1 MEDNFNHRKWFKDQ
15 YLKEAKDEVIAA
27 TKDGKIEI
35 TKKQMKKL
43 QNGEVVYLS
52 NGSTLSLV
60 KESNRDLYDKVIGD
74 YFEKEDDEMS
84 FDNERNMVKDVIR
97 QAMREMDSNQT
108 LLTRDYIDTIID
120 RLNDLKMS
128 DF

>member
-15 YLKEAKDEVIAA
+15 YLKEANIDE
-27 TKDGKIEI
+27 K
-35 TKKQMKKL
+35 
-43 QNGEVVYLS
+43 
-52 NGSTLSLV
+52 
-60 KESNRDLYDKVIGD
+60 SNRDLYDKVIGD

-84 FDNERNMVKDVIR
+84 FDNERNIVKDVIR

-108 LLTRDYIDTIID
+108 LLTRDYIDAIID

-128 DF
+128 DL

>member
-1 MEDNFNHRKWFKDQ
+1 MEDNFNHRRWFKNQ
-15 YLKEAKDEVIAA
+15 YLKEANIDE
-27 TKDGKIEI
+27 K
-35 TKKQMKKL
+35 
-43 QNGEVVYLS
+43 
-52 NGSTLSLV
+52 
-60 KESNRDLYDKVIGD
+60 SNRDLYDKVIGD

-84 FDNERNMVKDVIR
+84 FDNERNIVKDVIR

>member
-15 YLKEAKDEVIAA
+15 YLKEANIDE
-27 TKDGKIEI
+27 K
-35 TKKQMKKL
+35 
-43 QNGEVVYLS
+43 
-52 NGSTLSLV
+52 
-60 KESNRDLYDKVIGD
+60 SNRDLYDKVIGD

-84 FDNERNMVKDVIR
+84 FDNERNIVKDVIR

-108 LLTRDYIDTIID
+108 ILTRDYIDAIID

>member
-1 MEDNFNHRKWFKDQ
+1 MEDNFNHRRWFKNQ
-15 YLKEAKDEVIAA
+15 YLNEANIDE
-27 TKDGKIEI
+27 K
-35 TKKQMKKL
+35 
-43 QNGEVVYLS
+43 
-52 NGSTLSLV
+52 
-60 KESNRDLYDKVIGD
+60 SNRDLYDKVIGD

-84 FDNERNMVKDVIR
+84 FDNERNIVKDVIR

-108 LLTRDYIDTIID
+108 LLTRDYIDAIID

>member
-1 MEDNFNHRKWFKDQ
+1 MEDNFNHRRWFKNQ
-15 YLKEAKDEVIAA
+15 YLKEANIDE
-27 TKDGKIEI
+27 K
-35 TKKQMKKL
+35 
-43 QNGEVVYLS
+43 
-52 NGSTLSLV
+52 
-60 KESNRDLYDKVIGD
+60 SNRDLYDKVIGD

-84 FDNERNMVKDVIR
+84 FDNERNIVKDVIR

-108 LLTRDYIDTIID
+108 LLTRDYIDAIID

>member
-1 MEDNFNHRKWFKDQ
+1 MEDNFNHRRWFKNQ
-15 YLKEAKDEVIAA
+15 YLKEANIDE
-27 TKDGKIEI
+27 K
-35 TKKQMKKL
+35 
-43 QNGEVVYLS
+43 
-52 NGSTLSLV
+52 
-60 KESNRDLYDKVIGD
+60 SNRDLYDKVIGD

-84 FDNERNMVKDVIR
+84 FDNERNIVKKVVR
-97 QAMREMDSNQT
+97 QAMEDMDSNQT

>member
-15 YLKEAKDEVIAA
+15 YLKETKETNIDE
-27 TKDGKIEI
+27 K
-35 TKKQMKKL
+35 
-43 QNGEVVYLS
+43 
-52 NGSTLSLV
+52 
-60 KESNRDLYDKVIGD
+60 SNRDLYDKVIGNH
-74 YFEKEDDEMS
+74 FEKEDEGMS
-84 FDNERNMVKDVIR
+84 FDYERNAVKTVIR
-97 QAMREMDSNQT
+97 QAMEDMDSNQT

>member
-15 YLKEAKDEVIAA
+15 YLKEANIDE
-27 TKDGKIEI
+27 K
-35 TKKQMKKL
+35 
-43 QNGEVVYLS
+43 
-52 NGSTLSLV
+52 
-60 KESNRDLYDKVIGD
+60 SNRDLYDKVIGD

-108 LLTRDYIDTIID
+108 LLTRDYIDAIID

>member
-1 MEDNFNHRKWFKDQ
+1 MEDNFNHRRWFKNQ
-15 YLKEAKDEVIAA
+15 YLKEANIDE
-27 TKDGKIEI
+27 K
-35 TKKQMKKL
+35 
-43 QNGEVVYLS
+43 
-52 NGSTLSLV
+52 
-60 KESNRDLYDKVIGD
+60 SNRDLYDKVIGD
-74 YFEKEDDEMS
+74 NFEKEDDEMS
-84 FDNERNMVKDVIR
+84 FDNERNIVKDVIR

>member
-15 YLKEAKDEVIAA
+15 YLKEANIDE
-27 TKDGKIEI
+27 K
-35 TKKQMKKL
+35 
-43 QNGEVVYLS
+43 
-52 NGSTLSLV
+52 
-60 KESNRDLYDKVIGD
+60 SNRDLYDKVIGD

-84 FDNERNMVKDVIR
+84 FDNERNIVKDVIR

-108 LLTRDYIDTIID
+108 LLTRDYIDAIID

>member
-15 YLKEAKDEVIAA
+15 YLKEANIDE
-27 TKDGKIEI
+27 K
-35 TKKQMKKL
+35 
-43 QNGEVVYLS
+43 
-52 NGSTLSLV
+52 
-60 KESNRDLYDKVIGD
+60 SNRDLYDKVIGD

-84 FDNERNMVKDVIR
+84 FDNERNIVKDVIR